1 MKYCLISRTKFTMLV
16 GKQLLPKPLDFIPMF
31 NQSSFTL
38 TETELC
44 AGVTISLRIYIA
56 FSLISSF
63 GVTLK

>member
-1 MKYCLISRTKFTMLV
+1 MLV